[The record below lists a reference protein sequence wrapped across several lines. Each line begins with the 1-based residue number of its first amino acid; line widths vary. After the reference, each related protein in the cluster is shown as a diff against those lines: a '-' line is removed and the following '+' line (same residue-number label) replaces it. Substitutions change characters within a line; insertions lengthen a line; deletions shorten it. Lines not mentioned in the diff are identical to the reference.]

1 MTDVIDRTVEA
12 MNKHD
17 LDGVAAFF
25 HEDYDSAQPVHPAR
39 AFIGRAQM
47 RANWEA
53 MFAAVPD
60 LRAEVRRSV
69 QDDDTTWVEWRWSG
83 NREDGQPFEMRG
95 VTLFQIRDDQI
106 EGVLLRGQ
114 AERFV
119 AVGREGHGVPS
130 ATKHFAQHLG
140 IRFIIFNQ

>member
-83 NREDGQPFEMRG
+83 NRDDGQPFEMRG
-95 VTLFQIRDDQI
+95 VALFQIRDDQI
-106 EGVLLRGQ
+106 VAGRLYMEEL
-114 AERFV
+114 ERK
-119 AVGREGHGVPS
+119 AVGIEETVQALSGRRPRPVQE
-130 ATKHFAQHLG
+130 
-140 IRFIIFNQ
+140 